1 MKRNMPQRKKQDYVN
16 FIAAQAPRMSVASL
30 KRLVR
35 CIAEETK
42 SAATKSAATKS
53 AATKSAAT
61 KTNPAAPRVHF
72 ADDDG
77 RR

>member
-1 MKRNMPQRKKQDYVN
+1 MPQRTKQDYVD

-35 CIAEETK
+35 CIADETK
-42 SAATKSAATKS
+42 RPVAATKSAG
-53 AATKSAAT
+53 TKSAAT
-61 KTNPAAPRVHF
+61 KTKPPAPRVHF

>member
-1 MKRNMPQRKKQDYVN
+1 MPQRKKQDYVD

-35 CIAEETK
+35 CIVEETK
-42 SAATKSAATKS
+42 RPVAASAATKS

-61 KTNPAAPRVHF
+61 KTEPAAPRVHF